1 MDKKYNLIAG
11 ILCYLVSII
20 YLILGLFEDSLPYA
34 IGFIFWILAGF
45 FQIDTYRN
53 KRRNGK

>member
-1 MDKKYNLIAG
+1 MDKKYNFIAG
-11 ILCYLVSII
+11 ILCYLISII
-20 YLILGLFEDSLPYA
+20 YLVLGLSEGSLPCA